1 MNKKGH
7 TIKSVDP
14 GSIADALEL
23 QPGDRLLSVNG
34 NEIEDIFDY
43 EYYVDSP
50 SLTLLVEKPDGE
62 QWSWRWKTTARIWEL
77 PLKTV

>member
-7 TIKSVDP
+7 TIKSVDS

-43 EYYVDSP
+43 E
-50 SLTLLVEKPDGE
+50 
-62 QWSWRWKTTARIWEL
+62 
-77 PLKTV
+77 

>member
-7 TIKSVDP
+7 TIKSVDS

-34 NEIEDIFDY
+34 NEIEEMCIRDRKKVTRYFKIHPPIT
-43 EYYVDSP
+43 E
-50 SLTLLVEKPDGE
+50 
-62 QWSWRWKTTARIWEL
+62 
-77 PLKTV
+77 